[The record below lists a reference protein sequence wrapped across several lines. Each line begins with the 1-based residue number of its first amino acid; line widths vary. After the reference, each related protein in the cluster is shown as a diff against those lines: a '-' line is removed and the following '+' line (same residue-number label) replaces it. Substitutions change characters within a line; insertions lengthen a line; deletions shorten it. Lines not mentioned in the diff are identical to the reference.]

1 MKIAKRMPSS
11 YQVEKLRV
19 DLASHQVV
27 IEILCPSE
35 VTTNVLQTSGPVGIT
50 LIA

>member
-1 MKIAKRMPSS
+1 MKIAKLMPSS

-19 DLASHQVV
+19 DLASHQV